1 MQEDYEAFARQARLL
16 TSIHAPIPPNLKEAV
31 LEATRRGEERGS
43 GQQCNPVEQPTSS
56 GSSSTVTSVVMK
68 NQTMPNAQRGREGNA
83 ENSSPKSSSAN
94 LPDDPV
100 EDDAKENEP
109 YHSPSPMHLSH
120 ESSRR
125 DILGKRP
132 LSELPTP
139 IDPDDGDA
147 STNGQDEKTPHNR
160 LPTMHNSSPGHARK
174 SPKLDISAGNL
185 DGCSKLQREN
195 SSLSTKDDYDVI
207 SPATDFGDDKENR
220 EVFRRRPS
228 SDVTKT
234 ETQHPVSQASEH
246 HQRPTLRKV
255 SNIGPSR
262 LKGQARIG
270 IRRL

>member
-1 MQEDYEAFARQARLL
+1 M
-16 TSIHAPIPPNLKEAV
+16 
-31 LEATRRGEERGS
+31 
-43 GQQCNPVEQPTSS
+43 EQTKGS
-56 GSSSTVTSVVMK
+56 GSSSTVTSVVTK
-68 NQTMPNAQRGREGNA
+68 NQTMPNAQQGREENA
-83 ENSSPKSSSAN
+83 ENSSRKSSFAN
-94 LPDDPV
+94 LLDDPV
-100 EDDAKENEP
+100 EDDAKENDP

-147 STNGQDEKTPHNR
+147 SNGQDEKTPQNR
-160 LPTMHNSSPGHARK
+160 LPTMHNNSSGHARK

-185 DGCSKLQREN
+185 DGCGKLQREN
-195 SSLSTKDDYDVI
+195 SSLSAKDDDDVI
-207 SPATDFGDDKENR
+207 SPTTDFGDDKENR

-228 SDVTKT
+228 SNVTKT